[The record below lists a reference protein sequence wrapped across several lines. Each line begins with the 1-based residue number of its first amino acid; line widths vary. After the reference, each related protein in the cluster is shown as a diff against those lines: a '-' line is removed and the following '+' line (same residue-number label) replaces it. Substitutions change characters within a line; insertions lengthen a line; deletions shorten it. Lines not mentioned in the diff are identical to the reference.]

1 VAVYVAATAAGVRLL
16 DGAARV
22 SAGVAFVA
30 VTVVLGFSGVYVAV
44 PAVVALVVLTA
55 TALGRGDR
63 VARARPVCREGSLT
77 RV

>member
-1 VAVYVAATAAGVRLL
+1 MRLL
-16 DGAARV
+16 DGAARLA
-22 SAGVAFVA
+22 AGVAFVA
-30 VTVVLGFSGVYVAV
+30 VAVVFAFTGVYVAV
-44 PAVVALVVLTA
+44 PAVVALVALTA